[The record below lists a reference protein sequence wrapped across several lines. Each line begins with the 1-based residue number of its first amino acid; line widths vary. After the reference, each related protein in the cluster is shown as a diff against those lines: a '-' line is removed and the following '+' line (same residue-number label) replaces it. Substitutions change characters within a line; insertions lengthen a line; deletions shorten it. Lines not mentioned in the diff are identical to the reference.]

1 MLRKQAE
8 AARLSSKQ
16 ALKDHK
22 KKRLTYKER
31 NSQSVKKFSY
41 NKKFAQTMVE
51 SEDKSFRFKEEED

>member
-1 MLRKQAE
+1 MRKQDE

-41 NKKFAQTMVE
+41 NKKFA
-51 SEDKSFRFKEEED
+51 